1 MDSGTRLFTFHGTV
15 AFVDTA
21 SGELRHGPV
30 MVSPSNVLLVRD
42 GEQVRIK
49 FIGPEGQQDI
59 VCLPEYSA
67 AVGSGKVRTNDTAI
81 TPTVFSCVATT
92 GDDFGL
98 TAHSKFLSAVSDGR
112 FILSVP
118 HCLAW
123 EKFQAREA
131 TRNDQLCLH
140 QNYRYRPNAVAFNDT
155 PFKDEFQD
163 NVYKAAWEMALQA
176 RYRRIVDLG
185 CGSGFKLMKYFG
197 PLDTVGYEIP
207 PALDFLRA
215 TYPGKTWADSS
226 DLASISLS
234 ADVLICSDVIEHLLD
249 PTPLL
254 QKLALAKVHYIFLST
269 PALDLLADRGL
280 SPRLGPPTNQSHV
293 NEWTT
298 QEFKNLVACYLHI
311 IDHAVVNVEQC
322 TQLIVATHK

>member
-1 MDSGTRLFTFHGTV
+1 
-15 AFVDTA
+15 
-21 SGELRHGPV
+21 
-30 MVSPSNVLLVRD
+30 
-42 GEQVRIK
+42 
-49 FIGPEGQQDI
+49 
-59 VCLPEYSA
+59 
-67 AVGSGKVRTNDTAI
+67 
-81 TPTVFSCVATT
+81 
-92 GDDFGL
+92 
-98 TAHSKFLSAVSDGR
+98 
-112 FILSVP
+112 
-118 HCLAW
+118 
-123 EKFQAREA
+123 
-131 TRNDQLCLH
+131 
-140 QNYRYRPNAVAFNDT
+140 
-155 PFKDEFQD
+155 
-163 NVYKAAWEMALQA
+163 MALQA

-322 TQLIVATHK
+322 TQLIVATYK